1 MAQAEFEVRRV
12 AMTSTREATKIINDL
27 FDDGYEPILTQQI
40 ANDLVV
46 IFRIKRKPG
55 RPPKQEAPE
64 SE

>member
-12 AMTSTREATKIINDL
+12 PMTSTRDASKTINDM
-27 FDDGYEPILTQQI
+27 FADGYEPVMTQQI

-46 IFRIKRKPG
+46 IFRIKHKPG

-64 SE
+64 AE